1 MKNIEQRLDDIE
13 KRLDKIE
20 NTSKEK
26 HLEIARDEL
35 WNEFVRIIKL
45 QDKQRKLKKVK

>member
-1 MKNIEQRLDDIE
+1 MKNIEERLDNIE

-26 HLEIARDEL
+26 NLEIARDDL
-35 WNEFVRIIKL
+35 WNEFIRIIKL